1 MTSLMKLYLLQLAL
15 KPDNGVPVPGYVIQ
29 TTHENILVDT
39 GLPKSFIANANAT
52 QSDPFGWVMQEEDYV
67 VNRLAT
73 IGLMPKD
80 IRYVVCTHLDPDHAG
95 NHDAFP
101 KAEFII
107 QRKHY
112 EFAKKSEMQ
121 RFTLTKTQWD
131 DARLR
136 YRLIDGDTELVPG
149 VELIES
155 SGHVPGHQSVLVRL
169 AHTGPALL
177 TIDAITRS
185 TMTDADTRHVASYDM
200 NEADTRAS
208 TRKLMALAEREEV
221 KLIVFGHDGQQWTTL
236 KRAPGNYE

>member
-1 MTSLMKLYLLQLAL
+1 MKLYLLQLAM

-29 TTHENILVDT
+29 TAHENILVDT
-39 GLPKSFIANANAT
+39 GLPKSFIANATAT
-52 QSDPFGWVMQEEDYV
+52 QSDPFGWVMREEDFV

-73 IGLMPKD
+73 IGLTPQD

-101 KAEFII
+101 EAEFII
-107 QRKHY
+107 QRQHY
-112 EFAKKSEMQ
+112 DFAKSSGLQ
-121 RFTLTKTQWD
+121 RFSVAKAHWD
-131 DARLR
+131 NARLH

-169 AHTGPALL
+169 SQTGPVLL

-185 TMTDADTRHVASYDM
+185 TMTDADTRHVAGYDM

-208 TRKLMALAEREEV
+208 TRKLMALAAREGV
-221 KLIVFGHDGQQWTTL
+221 KLIVFGHDGQQWAGL
-236 KRAPGNYE
+236 KKTPEAYE